1 MTVVARTQDLIL
13 AFALAV
19 IGLGGTR
26 GAAHVQDVSVGPA
39 AYALAVAAAAVLVF
53 RRVWPLP
60 TLAASTAIT
69 SAYMIMGN
77 PYGPILI
84 SFAVAVFT
92 VANRLPTKRAATAAA
107 IALLLLL
114 VHNPVSGDWGG
125 IVPGS
130 AWVVVPFAV
139 GLVLRVTREANARAR
154 AEQVREYAYEER
166 LRIAQEVHDVVGH
179 GLAAINMQAEI
190 ALHLLPKRPEQAG
203 EALTAISRTS
213 KEALDELRTTLAV
226 VRRSDPAGVRAPTPG
241 LARLGDL
248 VDRMS
253 GTGVPVTLEVTG
265 EARDLP
271 VPIDLAAYRLVQE
284 SLTNVLRHAGPAS
297 ATVRVA
303 HDPDKLTI
311 TVTDTGRGG
320 TPSRPGGHG
329 IVGMRERVSALGG
342 IFEAGP
348 GPTGGFRVQGT
359 FPL

>member
-1 MTVVARTQDLIL
+1 MAVARAQDALL
-13 AFALAV
+13 ALVLAV
-19 IGLGGTR
+19 IGVFGTR
-26 GAAHVQDVSVGPA
+26 GAGHIQDVTVGPA
-39 AYALAVAAAAVLVF
+39 GYALAVAAAAVLVV

-60 TLAASTAIT
+60 VLAASTAVT
-69 SAYMIMGN
+69 SAYMTMGN
-77 PYGPILI
+77 PYGPILV

-92 VANRLPTKRAATAAA
+92 AANRLPTRQAA
-107 IALLLLL
+107 IAAAVALPLMLL
-114 VHNPVSGDWGG
+114 HNAVSGDWGG
-125 IVPGS
+125 VVPGS

-139 GLVLRVTREANARAR
+139 GLILRVTREANARAR

-213 KEALDELRTTLAV
+213 KHALDELRTTLAV

-248 VDRMS
+248 VDRMA
-253 GTGVPVTLEVTG
+253 GTGVPVTVEVSG
-265 EARDLP
+265 EPRDLP
-271 VPIDLAAYRLVQE
+271 TPIDLAAYRLVQE
-284 SLTNVLRHAGPAS
+284 SLTNVLKHAGPAS
-297 ATVRVA
+297 ATVRVV
-303 HDPDKLTI
+303 HGPDKLTVTI
-311 TVTDTGRGG
+311 TDTGRGG

-329 IVGMRERVSALGG
+329 IVGMRERVTALGG

-348 GPTGGFRVQGT
+348 VPTGGFRVQGT